1 MSHALEGMRVLV
13 LNRESLVAPG
23 VPSLSVSARVTE
35 VLDYLEE
42 TCGVEHFSV
51 AENDGCVTRAVAWAD
66 VMLLS
71 KHRSAQALELVR
83 LARSLGKAVIYDLDD
98 WVFSFPGYSGG
109 RIGTVDNY
117 TLDIIALCDYVTVA
131 NQELMRRLPGVIP
144 DARLVFLP
152 NGMWI
157 ERYDRHVGVRRAFA
171 TPCSGR
177 IVFTNADFLKVQES
191 KEAILSALNVFFM
204 RHPDYLLDFYG
215 DPFPEMFSL
224 PFIHFTNRMPY
235 QEYMRAIVAGDYMF
249 SITPLGASE
258 DMDTESFNA
267 CKNPFK
273 YINYGVAR
281 IPGIYSSAMI
291 YRDCVQHGV
300 TGLLVENT
308 YEAWLDAMEQYVTD
322 RALRQRVCDNA
333 FAHVMQNYH
342 VRDGAQILS
351 SLIAEL
357 VFGARSVRT
366 DVRIN

>member
-1 MSHALEGMRVLV
+1 MSHPLRGARVLV

-42 TCGVEHFSV
+42 MCGVEHFSV
-51 AENDGCVTRAVAWAD
+51 AENDGCVTQAVAWAD
-66 VMLLS
+66 IMVLS

-83 LARSLGKAVIYDLDD
+83 LARRLGKAVIYDVDD
-98 WVFSFPGYSGG
+98 WIFSFPCYSGG
-109 RIGTVDNY
+109 RTEAVGNH

-131 NQELMRRLPGVIP
+131 NQELMQRLPDVIP
-144 DARLVFLP
+144 GARLVFLP

-157 ERYDRHVGVRRAFA
+157 ERYDKRVGAQYA
-171 TPCSGR
+171 DPASCSGR

-191 KEAILSALNVFFM
+191 KEAILSALNVFFI
-204 RHPDYLLDFYG
+204 RHPDYVLDFYG

-224 PFIHFTNRMPY
+224 PFLHFTNRMPY

-249 SITPLGASE
+249 AITPLGASE
-258 DMDTESFNA
+258 DADSAGFNA

-281 IPGIYSSAMI
+281 IPGIYSSAVI
-291 YRDCVQHGV
+291 YRDCVEHGV

-308 YEAWLDAMEQYVTD
+308 YEAWLDAMEHYASD
-322 RALRQRVCDNA
+322 HALRQRVRDAA
-333 FAHVMQNYH
+333 FAHVMQDYH
-342 VRDGAQILS
+342 VSAGARVLS

-357 VFGARSVRT
+357 VTRPRAGCAAALVS
-366 DVRIN
+366 